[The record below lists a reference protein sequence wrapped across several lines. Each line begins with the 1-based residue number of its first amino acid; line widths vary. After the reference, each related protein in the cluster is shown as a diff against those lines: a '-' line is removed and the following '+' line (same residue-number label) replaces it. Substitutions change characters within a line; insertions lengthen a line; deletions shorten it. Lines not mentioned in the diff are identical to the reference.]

1 MLVGFNVGN
10 YLSIKEMQR
19 FSMVAGNH
27 EELPGHI
34 CNAEGLELLRG
45 SFIYGSNASGKSN
58 FIRAFKYSREMIL
71 NERKPKQDRFIP
83 QSYRGKNDSYSTSPC
98 YFEYNICASGE
109 FYTYG
114 IEIDP
119 MTERIVGEWLYQII
133 DGTEDMIYSIDRNED
148 GTSRIAF
155 PSLDHVLRDYIE
167 SDNPKSF
174 LTYVSSFENR
184 DNEEIRQV
192 YGWFKQSLIILSSE
206 NKEISILNNREFLD
220 RLVFYLKHL
229 DTGIVGYERNRVD
242 EIKKRSE
249 YNNKGPSKS
258 KDPYVFINNEASNDG
273 SIKKKIRMPDEYS
286 EFDQDTIENIMK
298 AVNEG
303 RRCILYANEDMFEF
317 YRDETGMICDEISFQ
332 HGKRSFPVK
341 FKDESQGT
349 RRLIHMLSM
358 FEMSSP
364 LDGASSEEGGSDRT
378 LIIDELECSIHTL
391 ATLDLIKIFYNRS
404 ESKRSQLIATTHE
417 SRLLNQELI
426 RRDEVW
432 FVDVPE
438 DGDERASS
446 LYSLESFDDP
456 DENFIDIAYL
466 EGKYGGIP
474 FLRTL
479 NDREDDF

>member
-19 FSMVAGNH
+19 FSMVAGDH

-34 CNAEGLELLRG
+34 CNVEGLGLLRG

-71 NERKPKQDRFIP
+71 DERRPKQEKSIP
-83 QSYRGKNDSYSTSPC
+83 QSYRGKDDNYSTSPC
-98 YFEYNICASGE
+98 YFEYNIYTSGE
-109 FYTYG
+109 FYSYG

-119 MTERIVGEWLYQII
+119 MTERIVGEWLYQMI
-133 DGTEDMIYSIDRNED
+133 DGTEDMIYSIDRNEG
-148 GTSRIAF
+148 GTSKIAF
-155 PSLDHVLRDYIE
+155 PSMDHILKEYIE
-167 SDNPKSF
+167 SDDSRSF
-174 LTYVSSFENR
+174 LTYVSSFKER

-192 YGWFKQSLIILSSE
+192 HRWFKQSLVILSSE
-206 NKEISILNNREFLD
+206 NKEISILNRKEFLD

-249 YNNKGPSKS
+249 YNRNRPSGS
-258 KDPYVFINNEASNDG
+258 KDPYVFINDETSSDG
-273 SIKKKIRMPDEYS
+273 SKKKVRIPDEYS
-286 EFDQDTIENIMK
+286 EFDQDTIDKIVK
-298 AVNEG
+298 TVNEG
-303 RRCILYANEDMFEF
+303 RRCILYSNEDMFEF
-317 YRDETGMICDEISFQ
+317 YKDETGVICDEISFL

-349 RRLIHMLSM
+349 RRLIQMLSM
-358 FEMSSP
+358 FEMTSP
-364 LDGASSEEGGSDRT
+364 LDGPSSEDELADRT

-391 ATLDLIKIFYNRS
+391 ATLDLIRIFYNRPES
-404 ESKRSQLIATTHE
+404 ERSQLIATTHE

-426 RRDEVW
+426 RKDEVW

-438 DGDERASS
+438 DGGERASS

-456 DENFIDIAYL
+456 DESFIDIAYL

-479 NDREDDF
+479 DDQEDDY